1 MDLSKVQLRCRCQ
14 LLMVLQLL
22 LAISG
27 SDHALQLMQRQQ
39 VLSAWDHKKAEGRQ
53 QEGHPTDPEK
63 QPSVAPRRKPW
74 ALLVLVAP
82 LRKPWALLVLVL
94 LQPLLVLVQPEDLV
108 LVLVL
113 VLQQAL
119 LLPDL
124 VLVLVL
130 QQALL
135 LLTSP
140 RLPPC
145 PRQHTVALR

>member
-82 LRKPWALLVLVL
+82 LRKPWALLVLGL
-94 LQPLLVLVQPEDLV
+94 AIGKHPKPLL
-108 LVLVL
+108 
-113 VLQQAL
+113 
-119 LLPDL
+119 
-124 VLVLVL
+124 
-130 QQALL
+130 
-135 LLTSP
+135 SP
-140 RLPPC
+140 TLGRT
-145 PRQHTVALR
+145 PRRWMVPTRARA

>member
-1 MDLSKVQLRCRCQ
+1 
-14 LLMVLQLL
+14 
-22 LAISG
+22 
-27 SDHALQLMQRQQ
+27 
-39 VLSAWDHKKAEGRQ
+39 
-53 QEGHPTDPEK
+53 
-63 QPSVAPRRKPW
+63 
-74 ALLVLVAP
+74 
-82 LRKPWALLVLVL
+82 
-94 LQPLLVLVQPEDLV
+94 VLVQPEDLV